1 MEERKFEKYQEEYEI
16 RGMTTYRSDFLE
28 NRGEEICDELK
39 YELENREEDDYY
51 ICDLISDL
59 SSGYVD
65 IMNEDI
71 INSIGDLYWDGFY
84 EETMSQIGSQGDL
97 IRDIQMCQDDAYSY
111 CLYTNLDTIAKN
123 LVYDKLYD
131 LGIDVNEMIEYAPI
145 TEGVDERID
154 DIDNNLTIKELH
166 EEIDDVI
173 SDLCKELELEVDK
186 ERSI

>member
-1 MEERKFEKYQEEYEI
+1 MP
-16 RGMTTYRSDFLE
+16 G
-28 NRGEEICDELK
+28 
-39 YELENREEDDYY
+39 
-51 ICDLISDL
+51 
-59 SSGYVD
+59 
-65 IMNEDI
+65 
-71 INSIGDLYWDGFY
+71 
-84 EETMSQIGSQGDL
+84 
-97 IRDIQMCQDDAYSY
+97 Y
-111 CLYTNLDTIAKN
+111 CLYTNLDNIVKN

-186 ERSI
+186 ERSR